1 MHIKRRGST
10 ACLYRSR
17 WVPKG
22 ANGNTHGY
30 AVQAYVGGL
39 PDASSTIPGELAAKL
54 TPEELD
60 YVEQRIC
67 VPARDAAAR
76 ARQEAE
82 RREVDPVWRLA
93 EARRLVNEAVERSQL
108 RRVPQDAV
116 RPIAEA
122 LGRVGVVGEVNHRSQ
137 MQQSDPLSDALRAIR
152 AAANAVREGAF
163 GSAPHT
169 GARMTRAYSL
179 WAQIVAEVDGTA
191 ADSLLAALQR
201 RGFVKRRRN

>member
-1 MHIKRRGST
+1 M

-22 ANGNTHGY
+22 VNANTHGY
-30 AVQAYVGGL
+30 AVQTYVGGL
-39 PDASSTIPGELAAKL
+39 PIASPTIPAELAAKL
-54 TPEELD
+54 TPEERD

-67 VPARDAAAR
+67 APARDAAAR
-76 ARQEAE
+76 ARQDAE
-82 RREVDPVWRLA
+82 QRQVDPVWRLA
-93 EARRLVNEAVERSQL
+93 EARRLVDEAVEHSQL
-108 RRVPQDAV
+108 RRVPRDAV

-122 LGRVGVVGEVNHRSQ
+122 LGRVGVVGESNHRPQ
-137 MQQSDPLSDALRAIR
+137 GQQSDPLSGALGAIR
-152 AAANAVREGAF
+152 AAANAVRDGAL

-169 GARMTRAYSL
+169 GARTTRVYSL

-191 ADSLLAALQR
+191 EDSLLAALQQ